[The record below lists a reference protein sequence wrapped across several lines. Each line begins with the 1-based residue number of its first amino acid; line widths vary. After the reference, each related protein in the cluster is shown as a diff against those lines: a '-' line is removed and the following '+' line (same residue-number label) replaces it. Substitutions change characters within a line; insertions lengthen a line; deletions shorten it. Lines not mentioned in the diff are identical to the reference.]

1 MAATV
6 YVTLLKENIYC
17 QAGSSAL
24 ALCFLSLQI
33 TFNFKR
39 FCKSGWRQDRDLIKH
54 KLFSSEVGLFWPYML
69 QIFKFHNCIQNMNS
83 SVVEGRNVIGQFQVR
98 ILCGAYFVGL
108 F

>member
-6 YVTLLKENIYC
+6 YVTLLTENIYC
-17 QAGSSAL
+17 KAGSSAL
-24 ALCFLSLQI
+24 ALCFLSLQL

-39 FCKSGWRQDRDLIKH
+39 FCKSARRQDRDLIKH

-69 QIFKFHNCIQNMNS
+69 QIFKFHNCNQDMNS
-83 SVVEGRNVIGQFQVR
+83 SVVEGRNVIGEFRVR